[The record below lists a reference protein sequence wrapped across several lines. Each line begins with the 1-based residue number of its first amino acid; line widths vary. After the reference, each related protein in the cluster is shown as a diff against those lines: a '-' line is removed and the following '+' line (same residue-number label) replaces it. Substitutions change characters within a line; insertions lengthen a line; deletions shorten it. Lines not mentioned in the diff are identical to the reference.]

1 MNLDPIGGG
10 CYSSATPNQEENKL
24 KTIGLTGG
32 IGSGKSEV
40 ARLLGELGAE
50 VINADLVGHEVYAPH
65 TEGWQAIIDAFGE
78 DILNDQEEVDRR
90 KLGGIVFS
98 DPDKLTLLNSI
109 MWPRIWDKIEERLN
123 NMRQKGTEIAVVEA
137 AILIEGGWAP
147 RVDEVWATESDESDV
162 VERVKIRNNAT
173 EEQTKA
179 RIAAQMSNQERAEYA
194 NVIIRND
201 SSLNELSQ
209 KVSDLW
215 QSQTGSKDQ

>member
-1 MNLDPIGGG
+1 
-10 CYSSATPNQEENKL
+10 L

-50 VINADLVGHEVYAPH
+50 VISADLVGHEVYTPH
-65 TEGWQAIIDAFGE
+65 TEGWQAIIEAFGK
-78 DILNDQEEVDRR
+78 DILNEQEEVDRR

-109 MWPRIWDKIEERLN
+109 MWPRIWEKIEERLTD
-123 NMRQKGTEIAVVEA
+123 MRQKGAEVAIVEA
-137 AILIEGGWAP
+137 AILIEGGWASH
-147 RVDEVWATESDESDV
+147 VDEVWTTESNEGDV

-194 NVIIRND
+194 HVIIRND
-201 SSLNELSQ
+201 SSLNDLSQ

-215 QSQTGSKDQ
+215 QSQIEGKG

>member
-1 MNLDPIGGG
+1 M
-10 CYSSATPNQEENKL
+10 
-24 KTIGLTGG
+24 
-32 IGSGKSEV
+32 SGRQSGNRSRVTAEADFDA
-40 ARLLGELGAE
+40 ARP
-50 VINADLVGHEVYAPH
+50 D
-65 TEGWQAIIDAFGE
+65 GWQAIIDAFGK